1 MKEAGSSYPRLPR
14 QTFEDL
20 IIEALTDLPT
30 YFQEQLQNIEVLAD
44 TWPGPNDLRSVGLD
58 RGHLLLGL
66 YRGIPLTERTS
77 GYHLVAPDTITLYQG
92 PIELVSGGDL
102 ERIRSQVRHTVIHE
116 IAHHF
121 GISDDRLRQL
131 GAY

>member
-1 MKEAGSSYPRLPR
+1 MNGAGNSYPRLPR
-14 QTFEDL
+14 QDFEDL
-20 IIEALTDLPT
+20 IIEALADMPQF
-30 YFQEQLQNIEVLAD
+30 FQEHLRNIEVLAD

-77 GYHLVAPDTITLYQG
+77 NYHLVAPDTITLYQG
-92 PIELVSGGDL
+92 PIELVSGGDF
-102 ERIRSQVRHTVIHE
+102 ERIRNQVRHTVIHE